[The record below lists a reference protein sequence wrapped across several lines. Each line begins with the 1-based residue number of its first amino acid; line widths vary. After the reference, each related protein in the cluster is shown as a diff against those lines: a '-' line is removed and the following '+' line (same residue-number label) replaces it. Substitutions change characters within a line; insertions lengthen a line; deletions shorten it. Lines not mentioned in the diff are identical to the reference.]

1 MTEVK
6 TVKAG
11 RPKSAEKRNQIMIA
25 ASELF
30 LEHGFTNASMDQ
42 VAKRSGVS
50 KQTVYSHFSNK
61 DALFTAVIEW
71 KCNQYRLAPDALQ
84 SAELDLQEKLTQVGQ
99 QFLQLMQDPQVNAM
113 YTVVI
118 GEGRHNPSVA
128 SLFYEA
134 GPKRAISV
142 ATQLLKH
149 APGLE
154 LTDHQAVEY
163 SVDFFNLLKGEFHMK
178 NMLGLEEKLKPG
190 RADALVEHAVKKIM
204 TLIKV
209 LHNS

>member
-1 MTEVK
+1 
-6 TVKAG
+6 
-11 RPKSAEKRNQIMIA
+11 MIA

-50 KQTVYSHFSNK
+50 KQTVYSHFANK

-71 KCNQYRLAPDALQ
+71 KCCQYRLAPDALQ
-84 SAELDLQEKLTQVGQ
+84 SSGEDLATKLTQVGR
-99 QFLQLMQDPQVNAM
+99 QFLQLMQDAQVSAM

-118 GEGRHNPSVA
+118 GEGRNNPSVA

-142 ATQLLKH
+142 ATHLLVNE
-149 APGLE
+149 PE
-154 LTDHQAVEY
+154 LGIDDKQALEY
-163 SVDFFNLLKGEFHMK
+163 SIDFFNLLKGEFHMK
-178 NMLGLEEKLKPG
+178 NMLGLQTSLPPQRAEAIVKQSVLKV
-190 RADALVEHAVKKIM
+190 L

-209 LHNS
+209 LHTQPTK